1 MGIQPTADE
10 EDFCQNKKRPSAMKI
25 VHEARALDEGVMERA
40 KAAGMDVLG
49 IIDSLMSSV
58 MHQQYDGYS
67 RKDVIKAYESFI
79 FKGRMPIIDKYKTG
93 FTLGS
98 CESESVQEGLP
109 IAIALYP
116 RTGLLERFGDGT
128 LKKTKVKWIL
138 DDLYEPKRIL
148 GLLFEYLTSL
158 AEDNKAK
165 INGIKSALHYAKE
178 LVENEKEE

>member
-1 MGIQPTADE
+1 
-10 EDFCQNKKRPSAMKI
+10 MKI

-49 IIDSLMSSV
+49 IIETLMASV
-58 MHQQYDGYS
+58 MHQQYNGYT

-79 FKGRMPIIDKYKTG
+79 FKGLMPIIDKYKTG

-98 CESESVQEGLP
+98 CNPDSVQEGLP

-116 RTGLLERFGDGT
+116 RTELMEEFRDGS
-128 LKKTKVKWIL
+128 LKKTKVEWIL
-138 DDLYEPKRIL
+138 DDLYEPKRLL
-148 GLLFEYLTSL
+148 GLLFGYLTSL

-165 INGIKSALHYAKE
+165 IDGLKSASHSKRVSRE
-178 LVENEKEE
+178 RKRRMTDIMVKRCGTVTI